1 MNLRRTVFFFLLSLH
16 FPFYHIILSPSMM
29 WKVPDNLKELAV
41 CSAVYGMLGQIYTT
55 EKALK
60 EFEKKVKQLITRH
73 QDVQGQFLQCIRTFS
88 ELSNANSFELDKI
101 RADLVLA
108 TRENQYV
115 DNGEKV
121 KNWNI
126 STEYRTALKQNII
139 DKCDDI
145 EEEVLDCLWLIQK
158 TIHEFNISK
167 GVYKSIFTSIITSWA
182 GMGGLVATRGF
193 FHTRGLF
200 AFGGAFMGTCAIRF
214 ICYCTS
220 HEEDATM
227 ALLRKMKIE
236 MELLLGELQKFVLLS
251 SSTFTSIKSYEAMAL
266 DIYLS
271 FNLSTDR
278 QEVARQTLRMLMMT
292 NILQLQLQNAEM
304 QGGQIIRRVG
314 IIKPL
319 ARIYVYYT

>member
-1 MNLRRTVFFFLLSLH
+1 M
-16 FPFYHIILSPSMM
+16 
-29 WKVPDNLKELAV
+29 
-41 CSAVYGMLGQIYTT
+41 
-55 EKALK
+55 
-60 EFEKKVKQLITRH
+60 
-73 QDVQGQFLQCIRTFS
+73 
-88 ELSNANSFELDKI
+88 
-101 RADLVLA
+101 A

-139 DKCDDI
+139 DKCNDI
-145 EEEVLDCLWLIQK
+145 EKEVLDC
-158 TIHEFNISK
+158 
-167 GVYKSIFTSIITSWA
+167 SWA
-182 GMGGLVATRGF
+182 GIGGLVATRDL

-200 AFGGAFMGTCAIRF
+200 AFGGAFVGTCAIRF

-251 SSTFTSIKSYEAMAL
+251 SSTFTSVKSYGAMAL
-266 DIYLS
+266 NIYLS